1 MVQQR
6 PRAADLWPVSRPK
19 PAHNRGA
26 PLAGCGT
33 RADSACQRGFPAPRY
48 HPPRVAQTA
57 LLAVTTGVVVVGVVA
72 AGNGSQ
78 RGDRVGPV
86 AGRRGADDLAMG
98 PVTVSW
104 RLVASREMRED
115 CPLGPAADPPRT
127 RSEPSYPAVPFPSD
141 Y

>member
-1 MVQQR
+1 MACEPTKTGAQSRRPARRMRDSRGQR
-6 PRAADLWPVSRPK
+6 VPAWLPRTALP
-19 PAHNRGA
+19 
-26 PLAGCGT
+26 
-33 RADSACQRGFPAPRY
+33 PAPRRSDGAASENSNT
-48 HPPRVAQTA
+48 H
-57 LLAVTTGVVVVGVVA
+57 VTTGVVVVGVVA

-98 PVTVSW
+98 PVTVSR

-127 RSEPSYPAVPFPSD
+127 RSEPSYPAMPFPSD